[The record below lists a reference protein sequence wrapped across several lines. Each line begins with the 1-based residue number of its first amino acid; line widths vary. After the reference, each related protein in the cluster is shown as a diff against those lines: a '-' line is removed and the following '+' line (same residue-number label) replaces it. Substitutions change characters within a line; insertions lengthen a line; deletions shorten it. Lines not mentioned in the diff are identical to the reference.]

1 MCIWTDKV
9 PDFQFCSGSFPWT
22 CGGDITVRF
31 ELPRNTYF
39 QREINWDLN
48 FIIYVGY
55 LTVPLMPE
63 RSRKAKQD
71 NFIGKEYATDKGDI
85 MGNQNK

>member
-1 MCIWTDKV
+1 
-9 PDFQFCSGSFPWT
+9 
-22 CGGDITVRF
+22 
-31 ELPRNTYF
+31 
-39 QREINWDLN
+39 
-48 FIIYVGY
+48 
-55 LTVPLMPE
+55 MPE